1 MPYPVEI
8 PAALRRSGKL
18 VPALVLLCATGLW
31 NAAPAQTAKVEI
43 GTAKSI
49 VKTVRA
55 KLETEDRKLKANDP
69 VFGDETILTTRNS
82 ASQLQFRDETTLTV
96 GPNSE
101 VVLDKFIFDPKTG
114 KQEVAI
120 NASVGVFRFVT
131 GKLKK
136 QAYRIKTP
144 TATIGIRGTIFTMI
158 VDTSGATDII
168 VEEGIVQVS
177 NPTAQVNTQV
187 TVTPGLA
194 TNVAPGQEPSPPE
207 PPKVET
213 QTKVAIMDATVTV
226 QGGPQ
231 ATSSPAQK
239 TRLLD
244 VRDEAQE
251 LRESHKCGC

>member
-1 MPYPVEI
+1 MLQLSENRTILRDLGLALIVSVAVAGIPV
-8 PAALRRSGKL
+8 AAW
-18 VPALVLLCATGLW
+18 A
-31 NAAPAQTAKVEI
+31 AKVEI

-55 KLETEDRKLKANDP
+55 KLDADDRKLKPNDP
-69 VFGDETILTTRNS
+69 VFGDETISTTRNS
-82 ASQLQFRDETTLTV
+82 ASQLRFIDETTLTV
-96 GPNSE
+96 GPNSQ
-101 VVLDKFIFDPKTG
+101 VVLDKFVFDPNTG

-136 QAYRIKTP
+136 KAYRIKTP

-158 VDTSGATDII
+158 VDQSGATDII
-168 VEEGIVQVS
+168 VEDGVVQVS
-177 NPTAQVNTQV
+177 NPTAQVTEQV

-194 TNVAPGQEPSPPE
+194 TNTAPGQEPTPPE

-213 QTKVAIMDATVTV
+213 QAKVAIMDATVAI

-231 ATSSPAQK
+231 ATSSPAQQ
-239 TRLLD
+239 TRLLE